1 MRRFLLALSV
11 GFSVAVF
18 APSAW
23 AGLLGSSI
31 VLRYDY
37 LVPGY
42 SYDTLSVGAGVEVTC
57 TGGGT
62 GNANVCSALTA
73 ANQYIDIGDTSIAY
87 SYVGTNPG
95 GFNNVHPNGMTFQD
109 LDPAGTILGVTLTT
123 DIFGLDM
130 TRVTFTDNSVSI
142 DLGGLALGTSAS
154 FTLDLQTIPEPTAL
168 LPIVAAIGALG
179 WTRRRYARYA
189 AAP

>member
-1 MRRFLLALSV
+1 MEYGKPQKLPDGRYFLKIS
-11 GFSVAVF
+11 
-18 APSAW
+18 
-23 AGLLGSSI
+23 GLRHQ
-31 VLRYDY
+31 V
-37 LVPGY
+37 
-42 SYDTLSVGAGVEVTC
+42 
-57 TGGGT
+57 
-62 GNANVCSALTA
+62 
-73 ANQYIDIGDTSIAY
+73 
-87 SYVGTNPG
+87 
-95 GFNNVHPNGMTFQD
+95 NGMTVQD